1 MYECRLKIED
11 YTVGWISALPIELA
25 AATEMLEGKHP
36 SLQDDLSS
44 SDSNIYTFGHIR
56 GHNIVMACLP
66 AGQMGAN
73 SAATV
78 ASQMKSKFTSIKFG
92 LMVGIGGGVLSSESD
107 IRLGDVVVSS
117 LICSMEE

>member
-1 MYECRLKIED
+1 
-11 YTVGWISALPIELA
+11 VGWISALSIELA
-25 AATEMLEGKHP
+25 AAVEMLDEKHP
-36 SLQDDLSS
+36 SLQYGF
-44 SDSNIYTFGHIR
+44 SDSNIYTLGRIGDHT
-56 GHNIVMACLP
+56 IVMACLP
-66 AGQMGAN
+66 AGQIGTN